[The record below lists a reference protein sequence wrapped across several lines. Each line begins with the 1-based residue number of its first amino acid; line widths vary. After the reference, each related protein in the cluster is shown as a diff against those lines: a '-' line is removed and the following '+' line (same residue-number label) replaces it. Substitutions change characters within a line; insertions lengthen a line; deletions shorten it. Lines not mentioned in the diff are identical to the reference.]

1 MKKNNKFYNAYYKL
15 SIVIDKILMN
25 FDCYRRY
32 KKIKYEKWV
41 DNYKK
46 QLERNAINAGEY
58 YEMENNEYIVH
69 FKSPNVAYYLPYY
82 KEDLIQQTIIST
94 ANYYEIKSLNY
105 ICKEW
110 KEGIVGKTIQGKCI
124 CDIGANIGNH
134 SLYFALECSVAFEY
148 IFEPIKDTYYI
159 LKRNISLN
167 GLDEKTSL
175 FNVGVGEKK
184 AYSSISSYDKGNTG
198 GTSLS
203 LCENGNIP
211 IISIDSLNIERE
223 IALVK
228 IDVEGFEVSVI
239 KGMISILKKYH
250 PYIMIEIQT
259 ENFEEISTILQE
271 LTYRYEKLD
280 EYNYLFYVN

>member
-1 MKKNNKFYNAYYKL
+1 M
-15 SIVIDKILMN
+15 
-25 FDCYRRY
+25 
-32 KKIKYEKWV
+32 
-41 DNYKK
+41 
-46 QLERNAINAGEY
+46 
-58 YEMENNEYIVH
+58 
-69 FKSPNVAYYLPYY
+69 
-82 KEDLIQQTIIST
+82 
-94 ANYYEIKSLNY
+94 
-105 ICKEW
+105 
-110 KEGIVGKTIQGKCI
+110 
-124 CDIGANIGNH
+124 
-134 SLYFALECSVAFEY
+134 YFALECSVAFEY